1 MNKERA
7 ITYSLLSHIRN
18 KGTLI
23 KGPLDIFKPLVQRI
37 ISRMNSKGI
46 FSGKSIYEIKIE
58 FDNEYKIDIPIP
70 VLNTILHQIAK
81 EVNTKDKTVFAIHN
95 DHSFSISE
103 YVFLDYDN
111 EIIERQS
118 IVDEIENLFQKF
130 CETSDFKIQ
139 EKNSIFQFIE
149 KNKYSLSSYLS
160 NNTIQIDK
168 DFTAEAQFVKF
179 FRNIPEIYKQIK
191 DIYIGSIIS
200 GYIQYNPSETKLEV
214 ELIFDTNFIVGL
226 LDLNTPESTHTCNTL
241 LQIAKNQK
249 YKIRVLKDTI
259 EETKN
264 LLEQKAKHFD
274 KSFLQRKVYPEDI
287 YNACDRKGY
296 NKNDIERISDNLENE
311 ISKLGISIINDV
323 KIKNDAK
330 FSEEYKILKEYRNSE
345 ISALHDATAINYV
358 KKVRGKKIKDFDKV
372 NCWFVNNVTSR
383 EYNGFNIKSDFQPEI
398 INADNLLNILW
409 LSNPQTKINIDA
421 NDLADISLTSSIAI
435 TLNKDL
441 PKAKILRE
449 LDDNIHKYAS
459 ESLSDTDIVRI
470 ATRITNKQLD
480 DLENLN
486 NIANT
491 KKEEFV
497 KRLEDEANKQ
507 KKIEEVRIKKLEYI
521 LKEFSEKS
529 NEFQKKTK
537 QIESTELRNSKTIE
551 NLQLQ
556 NDNLIERLIDQKLKS
571 WQRQSIYLLISMY
584 VILLFIL
591 LFVLYLN
598 DWSFENISGYITY
611 KSNVFYNIIVWTIAI
626 LINVFGFRMVYDRYF
641 NHSNI
646 NNKRSSIRIKI

>member
-1 MNKERA
+1 
-7 ITYSLLSHIRN
+7 
-18 KGTLI
+18 
-23 KGPLDIFKPLVQRI
+23 
-37 ISRMNSKGI
+37 
-46 FSGKSIYEIKIE
+46 
-58 FDNEYKIDIPIP
+58 
-70 VLNTILHQIAK
+70 
-81 EVNTKDKTVFAIHN
+81 
-95 DHSFSISE
+95 
-103 YVFLDYDN
+103 
-111 EIIERQS
+111 
-118 IVDEIENLFQKF
+118 
-130 CETSDFKIQ
+130 
-139 EKNSIFQFIE
+139 
-149 KNKYSLSSYLS
+149 
-160 NNTIQIDK
+160 
-168 DFTAEAQFVKF
+168 
-179 FRNIPEIYKQIK
+179 
-191 DIYIGSIIS
+191 
-200 GYIQYNPSETKLEV
+200 
-214 ELIFDTNFIVGL
+214 
-226 LDLNTPESTHTCNTL
+226 
-241 LQIAKNQK
+241 
-249 YKIRVLKDTI
+249 
-259 EETKN
+259 
-264 LLEQKAKHFD
+264 
-274 KSFLQRKVYPEDI
+274 
-287 YNACDRKGY
+287 
-296 NKNDIERISDNLENE
+296 
-311 ISKLGISIINDV
+311 
-323 KIKNDAK
+323 
-330 FSEEYKILKEYRNSE
+330 
-345 ISALHDATAINYV
+345 
-358 KKVRGKKIKDFDKV
+358 
-372 NCWFVNNVTSR
+372 
-383 EYNGFNIKSDFQPEI
+383 QPEI

-611 KSNVFYNIIVWTIAI
+611 KSNVFYNIIVWT
-626 LINVFGFRMVYDRYF
+626 
-641 NHSNI
+641 
-646 NNKRSSIRIKI
+646 